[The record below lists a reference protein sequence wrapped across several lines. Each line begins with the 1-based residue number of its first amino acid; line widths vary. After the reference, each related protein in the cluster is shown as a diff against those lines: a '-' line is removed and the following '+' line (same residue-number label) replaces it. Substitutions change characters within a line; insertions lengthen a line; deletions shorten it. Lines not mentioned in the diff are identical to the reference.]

1 MQPRRSRPSS
11 AVVSR
16 FWSSGLVRSCWP
28 SALIIALQILILLIC
43 TKRGV
48 VDGHG
53 YMIDPPN
60 RSSVWRLFPGQ
71 APQNYNDNELFCGGF
86 STQYNGVNN
95 GRCGECGDTW
105 SLPRPRAND
114 EGGTYGRGIISQNYK
129 MGSYVRMSVLITAN
143 HMGYFEFRLCT
154 EKQSINQLVTQ
165 ECLDKNLLRL
175 ADGTTRYY
183 LPDSRVGYRDLLVK
197 LPNGVTCEYCVVQWT
212 YVAGNNWG
220 TCSNGTGAVGCGPQE
235 SYRNCADVTIRP

>member
-43 TKRGV
+43 TYRGV

-86 STQYNGVNN
+86 SVG
-95 GRCGECGDTW
+95 
-105 SLPRPRAND
+105 
-114 EGGTYGRGIISQNYK
+114 
-129 MGSYVRMSVLITAN
+129 
-143 HMGYFEFRLCT
+143 
-154 EKQSINQLVTQ
+154 
-165 ECLDKNLLRL
+165 
-175 ADGTTRYY
+175 RYY
-183 LPDSRVGYRDLLVK
+183 DY
-197 LPNGVTCEYCVVQWT
+197 
-212 YVAGNNWG
+212 
-220 TCSNGTGAVGCGPQE
+220 
-235 SYRNCADVTIRP
+235 